1 MSGPLSGVRV
11 VEVASVIA
19 GPLASMWLADQ
30 GADVIKIEP
39 VNGGDTTRALASQPE
54 LGGMAGLFVNANRGK
69 RSVTVDLGVP
79 EGRDLVLDLCREADV
94 FLQNWRPGAM
104 ERAGLDYAAVSAV
117 APEIVYVSVSGFGPD
132 GPYAHRRAYDPIV
145 QGLTGYV
152 AVQRNPEIPFPD
164 LVRTLVADKATALVV
179 AQAVVAALFVRER
192 GQGGQHIEVPML
204 DSALAFLF
212 PDAYMARSL
221 LDDPKRE
228 VRPTIAQTF
237 RVATTSD
244 GQVITHTGNLG
255 QMHGLFR
262 ALGHPE
268 WAEDPRFA
276 TPTEIRRNFEV
287 LGPMLAAAFEESVT
301 ADLSVALEAE
311 DVPFAPVAGLDDVA
325 DDPQVRHNGALS
337 VRTVAPVG
345 RVLEVAHP
353 ARFSGTPV
361 QLAPPAPLL
370 GQHTDEVLAELGRT
384 GDEIQ
389 ALRRTAVIGP
399 KHD

>member
-30 GADVIKIEP
+30 GADVVKVEA
-39 VNGGDTTRALASQPE
+39 VHGGDTTRSLASQPE

-69 RSVTVDLGVP
+69 RSVAVDVSTSA
-79 EGRDLVLDLCREADV
+79 GRDIVLDLCRGADV

-104 ERAGLDYAAVSAV
+104 DRAGLGYQAVAAV
-117 APEIVYVSVSGFGPD
+117 APEIIYVSVSGFGPD
-132 GPYAHRRAYDPIV
+132 GPYAHRRAYDPIM

-152 AVQRNPEIPFPD
+152 AVQCNPEIPFSD
-164 LVRTLVADKATALVV
+164 LVRTLVCDKATALVV
-179 AQAVVAALFVRER
+179 AQAVSAALYARER
-192 GQGGQHIEVPML
+192 GRGGQHIEVPML

-237 RVATTSD
+237 RVATTGD
-244 GQVITHTGNLG
+244 GHIITHAGTID
-255 QMHGLFR
+255 QMHRLFR

-268 WAEDPRFA
+268 WVTDPRFSTA
-276 TPTEIRRNFEV
+276 VELRRHFEV
-287 LGPMLAAAFEESVT
+287 IGPMLAAAFEAAATTDLT
-301 ADLSVALEAE
+301 AALEAE
-311 DVPFAPVAGLDDVA
+311 DVPFAPVAQLDEVA
-325 DDPQVRHNGALS
+325 DNCQVRHNGVMS
-337 VRTVAPVG
+337 VREIAPVG

-353 ARFSGTPV
+353 ARFSATPIQQV
-361 QLAPPAPLL
+361 SPAPRL
-370 GQHTDEVLAELGRT
+370 GEHTDEVLREIGLNDA
-384 GDEIQ
+384 EIQ
-389 ALRRTAVIGP
+389 VLRSMSVVC
-399 KHD
+399 